1 MAQLAYGKFT
11 VVLAPRATKIARVR
25 ILRVPHALRLVGAKQ
40 RRICPGPPFPFLG
53 AAVLS
58 REEQPESPLCVR
70 AAADGWQSSQRAS
83 RIHTIVHRSIPIYAF
98 WPASLAIEIRT
109 VVPESSQLPR
119 AGVPLYKTDR
129 QSYTVSHFLGRQ
141 TICPANSM
149 DFKPSRIGTTFSSP
163 IHCTPVVTPMPITDG
178 NESERNRSCVP
189 CHSTCFLKI
198 GAAATANCEVTRL

>member
-1 MAQLAYGKFT
+1 MPPMAQLAYGKFT

-83 RIHTIVHRSIPIYAF
+83 RIHTIVHRSIPSYAF

-141 TICPANSM
+141 VVTSVYPRQRRTMCPANSM
-149 DFKPSRIGTTFSSP
+149 DFKPSRIGTTVSSP
-163 IHCTPVVTPMPITDG
+163 THYSPVVTPMG
-178 NESERNRSCVP
+178 R
-189 CHSTCFLKI
+189 
-198 GAAATANCEVTRL
+198 A